1 MARLKGSKTKKP
13 NAYVGRTK
21 RVKRK
26 YGADA
31 YRKWGKKGGNPVLL
45 RLRGEKAKK

>member
-13 NAYVGRTK
+13 NAYAGRTRK
-21 RVKRK
+21 VKRK

-31 YRKWGKKGGNPVLL
+31 YKKWGGKGGNPTLL
-45 RLRGEKAKK
+45 RVKNKNRDK

>member
-13 NAYVGRTK
+13 NAYAGRTR

-26 YGADA
+26 YGANA
-31 YRKWGKKGGNPVLL
+31 YRRWGKKGGNPALL
-45 RLRGEKAKK
+45 KGKKNKK